1 MIKQVAAGIAGY
13 TVVIGL
19 LGLLLFGLEAMGGI
33 LVGGALTYFNILW
46 ISSLVKRLLE
56 GEASSRGLLAVKFG
70 LKQLLLFAIVGVLVA
85 LKLVAVIPFL
95 IGISSLI
102 VSVFVVGVRWQS
114 HSQTQSAGD
123 DGPDSLS
130 G

>member
-1 MIKQVAAGIAGY
+1 MIKQVAAGIAVY
-13 TVVIGL
+13 TVV
-19 LGLLLFGLEAMGGI
+19 LGPLALLLFGLEAMGGI

-85 LKLVAVIPFL
+85 LELVAVIPFL
-95 IGISSLI
+95 IGLSSLV
-102 VSVFVVGVRWQS
+102 VSVFIVGISWHREFLKP
-114 HSQTQSAGD
+114 SAD
-123 DGPDSLS
+123 DDPESLS